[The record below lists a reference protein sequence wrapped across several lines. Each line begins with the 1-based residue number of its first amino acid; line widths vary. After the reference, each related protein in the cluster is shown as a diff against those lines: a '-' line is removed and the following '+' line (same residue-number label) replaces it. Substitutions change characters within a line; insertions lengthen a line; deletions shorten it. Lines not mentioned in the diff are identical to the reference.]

1 MKRQN
6 KQKEEI
12 QMGLY
17 TRQYTNEE
25 QFIKDVQLLESKGI
39 EREDIYV
46 VTHDKDRTQRLADQA
61 DINTIGMSEIGV
73 GKTVES
79 MFKSEGDELRNKLE
93 QMGLGEAE
101 AKNFENELDNGKVIM
116 MIQSDENIHSHF
128 LS

>member
-1 MKRQN
+1 
-6 KQKEEI
+6 
-12 QMGLY
+12 MGLY